1 MGARLPIL
9 LMLGNVL
16 AVPLLFAVSMAW
28 AQIDPARVADGE
40 KVYLEK
46 KCAVCHAIRGT
57 GGKAGPELSAE
68 GTKRDAQWLKTFMR
82 DPKAVNPKAK
92 MPPFKGG
99 DEELEALVAYLASLS
114 G

>member
-9 LMLGNVL
+9 LMLGDVL
-16 AVPLLFAVSMAW
+16 AVALLFVASMAW

-68 GTKRDAQWLKTFMR
+68 GAKRDAQWLKTFMK
-82 DPKAVNPKAK
+82 DPKALVPKAK
-92 MPPFKGG
+92 MMAFKGG
-99 DEELEALVAYLASLS
+99 DEELEALVEYLGSLK
-114 G
+114 